1 MLKSNVHCNC
11 YKYNT
16 SKSLKTYSNWNAA
29 SCAPAKTR
37 VSWNRNKYNLVSFSE
52 HTKATT

>member
-29 SCAPAKTR
+29 SCAPAKTMQTEFLGIEI
-37 VSWNRNKYNLVSFSE
+37 NI
-52 HTKATT
+52 T